1 MAGTSKAV
9 FGVCMFDISSDKG
22 RTAMW
27 DELAGKVIRSTNSCM
42 IFDWKF
48 QPEVL
53 ATLRRNANLN
63 TDTVYEPQRFNQED
77 AQKTREW
84 VQTAMQTFHDEV
96 ISRFKQTVSRA
107 EKQCEDVEIGVLD
120 VLDRQKASKKRIKR
134 AVDTFYIAAA
144 TFRMGDEFL
153 EFKKMID
160 IAMEAEDERVAM
172 VVANNADRLAEE
184 VKKRKTVKK
193 KDVVERSQQHA

>member
-53 ATLRRNANLN
+53 AALRRNAAP

-144 TFRMGDEFL
+144 TFRMGNEFL

-160 IAMEAEDERVAM
+160 TAMEAEDERVAM

-184 VKKRKTVKK
+184 VKKRKTAKK
-193 KDVVERSQQHA
+193 KDVVARSQQPA